1 MLDLIIRGGTL
12 VDGTGAPRRT
22 ADVGVTDGTVVAV
35 GRIDETATTE
45 IDADGALVTPGFVDI
60 HTHYDGQA
68 TWDPQLQPSSGHG
81 VTTIVM
87 GNCGVGFAPVHP
99 TDHAQLIELM
109 EGVEDIPGAALHEGL
124 PWDWGSIAEY
134 LDALERRPHDIDFA
148 AQVCHGPLR
157 LFVMGQRG
165 ADREPAT
172 AEEIA
177 EMGRLAAEGVRAGA
191 LGFTTSR
198 TLNHRTSK
206 GEPTPTLTAARAEL
220 VGIARALGQI
230 DAGVMQVVSDWPDF
244 DEEAG
249 TLLEMIRVSG
259 RPLSVSLS
267 AARGDAHRRDPRPAD
282 RGERGRLE
290 DAGAGAGARHR
301 RAHRLAG
308 HREPVDELR
317 DVP

>member
-1 MLDLIIRGGTL
+1 MAAEFDLVIRNGSVADGLGGPL
-12 VDGTGAPRRT
+12 VT
-22 ADVGVTDGTVVAV
+22 ADVAV
-35 GRIDETATTE
+35 KNGKIAAIGKIAGSGREE
-45 IDADGALVTPGFVDI
+45 IDAKGKLVTPGFVDI

-68 TWDPQLQPSSGHG
+68 TWDPRLQPSSGHG

-87 GNCGVGFAPVHP
+87 GNCGVGFAPVRP

-124 PWDWGSIAEY
+124 PWDWGSISEF

-177 EMGRLAAEGVRAGA
+177 EMGRIAAEGVRAGA

-206 GEPTPTLTAARAEL
+206 GEPTPTLTAAREEL
-220 VGIARALGQI
+220 VGIARALGEI
-230 DAGVMQVVSDWPDF
+230 GAGVMQVVSDWPDF
-244 DEEAG
+244 D
-249 TLLEMIRVSG
+249 
-259 RPLSVSLS
+259 
-267 AARGDAHRRDPRPAD
+267 D
-282 RGERGRLE
+282 
-290 DAGAGAGARHR
+290 
-301 RAHRLAG
+301 
-308 HREPVDELR
+308 
-317 DVP
+317 

>member
-1 MLDLIIRGGTL
+1 MSFDLVIRSGT
-12 VDGTGAPRRT
+12 VIDGTGSPART
-22 ADVGVTDGTVVAV
+22 ADVAIADGQVVDV
-35 GRIDETATTE
+35 GSVAGKGDRE

-68 TWDPQLQPSSGHG
+68 TWDRQLQPSSGHG

-87 GNCGVGFAPVHP
+87 GNCGVGFAPVREE
-99 TDHAQLIELM
+99 DHSQLIELM

-177 EMGRLAAEGVRAGA
+177 EMGRIAAEGVRAGA

-206 GEPTPTLTAARAEL
+206 GEPTPTLTAAREEL
-220 VGIARALGQI
+220 VGIARAIGGTGT
-230 DAGVMQVVSDWPDF
+230 GVLQVVSDWPDF
-244 DEEAG
+244 DDEAG
-249 TLLEMIRVSG
+249 TLLEMMRASG
-259 RPLSVSLS
+259 R
-267 AARGDAHRRDPRPAD
+267 
-282 RGERGRLE
+282 
-290 DAGAGAGARHR
+290 
-301 RAHRLAG
+301 
-308 HREPVDELR
+308 
-317 DVP
+317 